1 MRPYANNSPQAAAR
15 IVALAM
21 LADGD
26 ICMAEVGVLDRL
38 GAHEQLGLEPDQ
50 FHVVVHDCWKELLSA
65 AQLTWADT
73 CQVDPRSLAERMAE
87 ITDPGLRRTILGL
100 CVAVIEAD
108 GRVAEGESVVLGAVR
123 AQWGLQSALL
133 SSRRAGPGGLSGP
146 KTSAWGDE
154 HPAPDLLVGV
164 PPRQRVAGI
173 IDGSNA

>member
-38 GAHEQLGLEPDQ
+38 GAHEQLGLEAEQ

-65 AQLTWADT
+65 AHLTWADA
-73 CQVDPRSLAERMAE
+73 CQVDPRSLADPMAE
-87 ITDPGLRRTILGL
+87 ITDPELRFTVLGL

-108 GRVAEGESVVLGAVR
+108 GHVAEGESVVLR
-123 AQWGLQSALL
+123 AALEQWGPQSALL
-133 SSRRAGPGGLSGP
+133 SSERVGPGGHSGP
-146 KTSAWGDE
+146 KTSALGDG
-154 HPAPDLLVGV
+154 HQPPHLLIGAS
-164 PPRQRVAGI
+164 PRQMVRH
-173 IDGSNA
+173 